1 MNGEILGQANK
12 LNNEIVAIDKFVT
25 ETETRPLAL
34 KYILSGDQYSY
45 SIPLSSDLLEIFRTL
60 ALSELNNKKGALLK
74 ELADLN

>member
-1 MNGEILGQANK
+1 MNREILGQANK

-25 ETETRPLAL
+25 KTETRTLAL

-60 ALSELNNKKGALLK
+60 ALSELNNKKEALLK
-74 ELADLN
+74 ELAELN

>member
-1 MNGEILGQANK
+1 MNREILGQANK

-25 ETETRPLAL
+25 ETETRTLAL

-60 ALSELNNKKGALLK
+60 ALSELNNKKESLLK
-74 ELADLN
+74 KLTELN